1 MKKKQIFWLVVV
13 AIITIALVF
22 VKCAPFWVSINALV
36 SFAAG
41 VVIGWWAKMFYDKY
55 IKPVKQ

>member
-13 AIITIALVF
+13 TIIIVALVF
-22 VKCAPFWVSINALV
+22 VKCAPFWVSVNALV

-41 VVIGWWAKMFYDKY
+41 AVIGWWVKMFYDKY

>member
-13 AIITIALVF
+13 AIIIVALVF

-41 VVIGWWAKMFYDKY
+41 VVIGWWAKMFYDK
-55 IKPVKQ
+55 

>member
-1 MKKKQIFWLVVV
+1 MKKRILFWV
-13 AIITIALVF
+13 AVAAIVIVALVF
-22 VKCAPFWVSINALV
+22 VKCASFWVSVNALV

-41 VVIGWWAKMFYDKY
+41 AVIGWWAKMFYDKY

>member
-13 AIITIALVF
+13 AIIIVALVF
-22 VKCAPFWVSINALV
+22 VKCAPLWVSINALV
-36 SFAAG
+36 SFSVG
-41 VVIGWWAKMFYDKY
+41 VVVGWWAKMFYDKY

>member
-13 AIITIALVF
+13 AIIIVALVF

-36 SFAAG
+36 SFSVG
-41 VVIGWWAKMFYDKY
+41 VVVGWWAKMFYDKY

>member
-13 AIITIALVF
+13 AIIIVALVF

-36 SFAAG
+36 SFSVG
-41 VVIGWWAKMFYDKY
+41 VVVGGQRCSMTSTSN
-55 IKPVKQ
+55 P

>member
-13 AIITIALVF
+13 AIIIVALVF
-22 VKCAPFWVSINALV
+22 VKYAPFWVSVNVLV
-36 SFAAG
+36 ASVFG
-41 VVIGWWAKMFYDKY
+41 VVVGWWAKMFYDKY

>member
-13 AIITIALVF
+13 AIIIVALVF
-22 VKCAPFWVSINALV
+22 VKCAPFWVSVNALV

-41 VVIGWWAKMFYDKY
+41 VVIGWWVKMFYDKY
-55 IKPVKQ
+55 IRPVNK

>member
-1 MKKKQIFWLVVV
+1 MKKKILFWV
-13 AIITIALVF
+13 AVAAIVIVALVF
-22 VKCAPFWVSINALV
+22 VKCAPFWVSVNALV

-41 VVIGWWAKMFYDKY
+41 AVIGWWAKMFYEKY

>member
-1 MKKKQIFWLVVV
+1 MKKKILFWV
-13 AIITIALVF
+13 AVAAIVIVALVF
-22 VKCAPFWVSINALV
+22 VKCAPFWVSVNALI

-41 VVIGWWAKMFYDKY
+41 AVIGWGAKMFYDKY